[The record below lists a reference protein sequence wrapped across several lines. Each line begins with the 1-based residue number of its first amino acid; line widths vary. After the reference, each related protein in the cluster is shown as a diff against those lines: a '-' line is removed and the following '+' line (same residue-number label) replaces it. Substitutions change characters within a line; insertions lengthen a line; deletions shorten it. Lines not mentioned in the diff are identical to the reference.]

1 MRAADKRKVREEYA
15 RRRID
20 KQVVIEKKLLTKQIM
35 TLSQLTRIANDD
47 IGDSLVGANQILELF
62 EWLPKG
68 EYNINVK
75 IV

>member
-1 MRAADKRKVREEYA
+1 MRPEEKKKVRADYA
-15 RRRID
+15 LKRISEP
-20 KQVVIEKKLLTKQIM
+20 VSIEKKLLTKQIM
-35 TLSQLTRIANDD
+35 TLSRLTTITSDD
-47 IGDSLVGANQILELF
+47 IGDDLVGANQILELF